1 MRLVELAECLGA
13 VLEGDASLEVER
25 VNSLDQARMGELSF
39 LSSDRYRSLLE
50 QSQATAVLV
59 PADFEGSASCALLR
73 VKNPDRSFGEA
84 ALLFY
89 KPPPVPVIGI
99 HPSAVVADDV
109 VMGKDVSVGPNCTIE
124 SHVKLGDGVVIG
136 SNSVIGYGSQL
147 GDEVL
152 LHASVTLREFS
163 KVGDRV
169 IIHSGTVIGSDG
181 FGYSVEPD
189 GSRRKIPQI
198 GIVMIEDDVEIGSN
212 VSVDRARFGKTVIGR
227 GTKIDNLVQI
237 AHNVTIGPDS
247 VLCGQVGVA
256 GSTKIGTKTILAGQ
270 VGVAGHLTVGDRVIA
285 NAKTGIVNDIDE
297 GAHVMGM
304 PAVTQKEFQRGY
316 LGMLK
321 LGALREKIRKI
332 EKQIDFLLRNK

>member
-1 MRLVELAECLGA
+1 MKLVELAECLGA

-25 VNSLDQARMGELSF
+25 VNSLDEASKGELSF
-39 LSSDRYRSLLE
+39 LSSERYRSLLE

-59 PADFEGSASCALLR
+59 PADFEGSTSCALLR

-89 KPPPVPVIGI
+89 KPPPVPVTGI

-109 VMGKDVSVGPNCTIE
+109 VLGNDVSVGPNCTIE

-147 GDEVL
+147 GDNVH

-163 KVGDRV
+163 EVGDRV

-181 FGYSVEPD
+181 FGYSVESD

-198 GIVMIEDDVEIGSN
+198 GIVVIEEDVEIGSN

-285 NAKTGIVNDIDE
+285 NAKAGIVNDIDE
-297 GAHVMGM
+297 GAYVMGM
-304 PAVTQKEFQRGY
+304 PAVSKKEFQRGY
-316 LGMLK
+316 LSMLK

-332 EKQIDFLLRNK
+332 EMQLDFLLRNK